1 MCVLVYLPSVN
12 NAKLIS
18 VTLERKRACEYV
30 LLSFVLC
37 VGLQPLGC
45 FSHVGGSG
53 RGGAVPESSTVWL
66 QMQRKRWLGHA
77 VDEHVVGCWGQM
89 AAECVVGVIV
99 VCMQ

>member
-1 MCVLVYLPSVN
+1 M
-12 NAKLIS
+12 
-18 VTLERKRACEYV
+18 
-30 LLSFVLC
+30 
-37 VGLQPLGC
+37 GLQPLGC